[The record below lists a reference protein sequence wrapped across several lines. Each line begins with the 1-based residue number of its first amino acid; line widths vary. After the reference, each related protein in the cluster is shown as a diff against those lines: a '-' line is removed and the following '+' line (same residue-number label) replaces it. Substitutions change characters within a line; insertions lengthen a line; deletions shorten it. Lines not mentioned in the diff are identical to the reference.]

1 MEKLRRFLIRWII
14 MILIIGAYVLFRDAV
29 GWDES
34 FDWSRFADFTALGTL
49 GVSLLTVYSGKKTK

>member
-1 MEKLRRFLIRWII
+1 

-49 GVSLLTVYSGKKTK
+49 GVFLLTVYSGKKTK

>member
-1 MEKLRRFLIRWII
+1 MEKLRKFLIRWII

-34 FDWSRFADFTALGTL
+34 LDRSRFADFTALGTL
-49 GVSLLTVYSGKKTK
+49 GVFLLTVYSGKKTK